1 MQIKFNG
8 QYDKEL
14 FFKAVRVANQPG
26 RSARIMNI
34 LVALVFGVMLVTT
47 TKNIAQT
54 GDLVGNLISIGL
66 LLVMGFLL
74 YQAYIPPYL
83 GARKMWTPELAQ
95 RVLKGTVT
103 KSGVTYSFP
112 KGNKIY
118 RWSEINRL
126 RITPSFVTLVALSGM
141 LLIFPRRFFKT
152 DADWERFKSVVE
164 SNVISVKKK

>member
-26 RSARIMNI
+26 RNARLMYIF
-34 LVALVFGVMLVTT
+34 VALVFGVLLVTT
-47 TKNIAQT
+47 TKNIIQT
-54 GDLVGNLISIGL
+54 GDLAGNLISLALIL
-66 LLVMGFLL
+66 LLGVVL

-83 GARKMWTPELAQ
+83 GARKMWTPELAR
-95 RVLKGTVT
+95 RVFKGTVT
-103 KSGVTYSFP
+103 KSGITYTFP
-112 KGNKIY
+112 QGDKSY

-126 RITPSFVTLVALSGM
+126 RSAPSFLTLVTLTGM
-141 LLIFPRRFFKT
+141 LLVFPRRFFKT

-164 SNVISVKKK
+164 SNVVVTKKK